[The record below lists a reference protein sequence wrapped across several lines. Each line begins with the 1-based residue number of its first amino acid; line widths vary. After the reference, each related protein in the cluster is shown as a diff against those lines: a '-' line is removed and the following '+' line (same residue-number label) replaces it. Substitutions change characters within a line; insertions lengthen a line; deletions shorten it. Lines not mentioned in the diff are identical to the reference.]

1 MDNITYVI
9 GQILGIGA
17 VIGGFFSYQMK
28 TPAKL
33 ILWQIVIGIFFV
45 AHYFFIGAGMT
56 AVILNLIATIQSVAF
71 YFRDKREKKGFILPA
86 IFVLVMI
93 ISSII
98 TWENW
103 YTVFI
108 MVGLCVNVLSLALTD
123 TQKTRYFMFIKSPLC
138 LIYNIIVLSGGGI
151 IYEVTVLVS
160 SIIGTIKNFKEKRKE
175 KCI

>member
-45 AHYFFIGAGMT
+45 AHYFFIGAGMA
-56 AVILNLIATIQSVAF
+56 AVILNLIATLESIAF
-71 YFRDKREKKGFILPA
+71 YFRDKLGKKGFILPA
-86 IFVLVMI
+86 IFVLIMI
-93 ISSII
+93 ISSIL
-98 TWENW
+98 TWDNK
-103 YTVFI
+103 YTALL
-108 MVGLCVNVLSLALTD
+108 MVGLCVNTISLSIPD
-123 TQKTRYFMFIKSPLC
+123 TQKIRYLMFIKSPLC

>member
-1 MDNITYVI
+1 MDKIIYII

-33 ILWQIVIGIFFV
+33 ILWQIVIGLFFV
-45 AHYFFIGAGMT
+45 AHYYLIGAGMT
-56 AVILNLIATIQSVAF
+56 AVILNFIATIESAVF
-71 YFRDKREKKGFILPA
+71 YLRDKYKKKDIVIPA
-86 IFVLVMI
+86 VFVVIMI
-93 ISSII
+93 ISSIL

-103 YTVFI
+103 YTIFI
-108 MVGLCVNVLSLALTD
+108 MIGLCVNTISLAIPD
-123 TQKTRYFMFIKSPLC
+123 TQKIRNLMFIKSPLC

-151 IYEVTVLVS
+151 FYEGTVLVS
-160 SIIGTIKNFKEKRKE
+160 SIIGTMRNFKEKRKE